1 MTLTVEAWL
10 GRLRPTEIAQPFYAN
25 TLLVLTFTVLQASR
39 TVLNLTGYAVKF
51 TAKNVA
57 TDTALFDVTCALSAT
72 PTNGVCTAT
81 FTVAN
86 LDTAAECL
94 GELNLKSGGSSG
106 SITDRV
112 QFRFKILDTISAS

>member
-1 MTLTVEAWL
+1 MNLSVEAWL
-10 GRLRPTEIAQPFYAN
+10 GRQRPVELAQPLYAN
-25 TLLVLTFTVLQASR
+25 TLLVITFTVLQASR
-39 TVLNLTGYAVKF
+39 VALNLTGYAVKF

-57 TDTALFDVTCALSAT
+57 TDTTLFDVTCTLTT
-72 PTNGVCTAT
+72 PASGICTAT

-112 QFRFKILDTISAS
+112 QFRFKILDTISAT